1 MIMGEVAIVYKVTPE
16 GTEVDLNAMQDK
28 IKETLPEQ
36 ARLNKIEEKPLAFGL
51 KFLEVQIILDD
62 KKGGSDEI
70 ESWLAGLEGVQNVDV
85 VQMGL
90 L

>member
-1 MIMGEVAIVYKVTPE
+1 MGEVAIVYKVTPE
-16 GTEVDLNAMQDK
+16 GTEIDLKALQNK
-28 IKETLPEQ
+28 IGETLPEN
-36 ARLNKIEEKPLAFGL
+36 AKLNKIEEKPLAFGL
-51 KFLEVQIILDD
+51 MFLEVQIILDD

-70 ESWLAGLEGVQNVDV
+70 EAWLAGLEGVQNVDV

>member
-1 MIMGEVAIVYKVTPE
+1 MGEVAIVYKVTPE

-62 KKGGSDEI
+62 KKGGSDDI
-70 ESWLAGLEGVQNVDV
+70 ESWLAELEGVQNVDV